1 MKMKDLRKFYYWCI
15 FITILLF
22 LLLQWY
28 FHLNPT
34 TIEEDNRFAY
44 DKIRNREIKSIL
56 KRHSIDYSN
65 HATPYIVYEN
75 DSLPSILD
83 WDEKIKAGDSIVKSK
98 GSLKLIIKNN
108 YKIDTLDYEDNK
120 NIILTNKF

>member
-1 MKMKDLRKFYYWCI
+1 MKDLRKFYYWCI

>member
-1 MKMKDLRKFYYWCI
+1 MKGLRKFYYWCI

-28 FHLNPT
+28 FYLNPT

-56 KRHSIDYSN
+56 NVPDCLSSYYS
-65 HATPYIVYEN
+65 
-75 DSLPSILD
+75 
-83 WDEKIKAGDSIVKSK
+83 
-98 GSLKLIIKNN
+98 KN
-108 YKIDTLDYEDNK
+108 
-120 NIILTNKF
+120 

>member
-1 MKMKDLRKFYYWCI
+1 MKDLRKFYYWCV

-22 LLLQWY
+22 SLLQWY
-28 FHLNPT
+28 FYLNPT

-65 HATPYIVYEN
+65 HSAPYIVYDR
-75 DSLPSILD
+75 DSLPIFSD
-83 WDEKIKAGDSIVKSK
+83 WEEKIQVGDSIIKPK
-98 GSLKLIIKNN
+98 GSLKLLIKRGD
-108 YKIDTLDYEDNK
+108 YLIDTLDYEDN
-120 NIILTNKF
+120 NSIILPNNW

>member
-1 MKMKDLRKFYYWCI
+1 MKDLRKFYYWCI
-15 FITILLF
+15 FIVILLF
-22 LLLQWY
+22 SLSQWY

-75 DSLPSILD
+75 DSLPFILD
-83 WDEKIKAGDSIVKSK
+83 WDEKIQVGDSIIKPK
-98 GSLKLIIKNN
+98 GSLILLKFSLSFYN
-108 YKIDTLDYEDNK
+108 YYFKV
-120 NIILTNKF
+120 

>member
-1 MKMKDLRKFYYWCI
+1 MKDLRKFYYWCA

-22 LLLQWY
+22 SLLQWY

-75 DSLPSILD
+75 DSLPFILD
-83 WDEKIKAGDSIVKSK
+83 WDEKIQVGDSIIKPK
-98 GSLKLIIKNN
+98 GSLKLLIKRGG
-108 YKIDTLDYEDNK
+108 YLIDTLDYEDN
-120 NIILTNKF
+120 NSIILPNNW

>member
-1 MKMKDLRKFYYWCI
+1 MKDLRKFYYWCI
-15 FITILLF
+15 FIVILLF
-22 LLLQWY
+22 SLLQWY

>member
-1 MKMKDLRKFYYWCI
+1 MKGLRKFYYWCALVFLI
-15 FITILLF
+15 IF